1 MGMYGLKQAGKL
13 ANDLLSQ
20 RLFGHGYYQCET
32 TPGLWRHKWRPVM
45 FVLIVDD
52 FGVQYT
58 DRQHAQHL
66 ITALQANYEVAED
79 WTGSK
84 FAGIDLK
91 WDYLKRTCRL
101 TMDGYITEL
110 RLRFGHPNQPSHITP
125 HTNIDRSSMVLQP
138 NLKPTM
144 LTPAKHL
151 MQKESNVSKPLL
163 EASSIMPEQSTT
175 SSCARSAPSALH
187 KPQQH
192 RTHWLNAI
200 NY

>member
-1 MGMYGLKQAGKL
+1 MTLDLANFYLNTPLDRPEYVRIQLSIIPQEVIDEYNLMQYAHNGWIYFELGMGMYGLKQAGKL

-110 RLRFGHPNQPSHITP
+110 RL
-125 HTNIDRSSMVLQP
+125 
-138 NLKPTM
+138 
-144 LTPAKHL
+144 
-151 MQKESNVSKPLL
+151 
-163 EASSIMPEQSTT
+163 
-175 SSCARSAPSALH
+175 
-187 KPQQH
+187 
-192 RTHWLNAI
+192 
-200 NY
+200 